1 MMEQDDYF
9 TEDNIMSTL
18 GIELEKHLYMEII
31 GSGLKEK
38 AILMVSSDKIFI
50 PFSHLTGD
58 FKLDDKDNPIIGMR
72 VKGKRTSIG
81 NPYIPSIEIKNP
93 AINRIM
99 DIGNRH
105 LDIFTELNTIK
116 GLYQEQHKE
125 DIVFFNFD
133 CHYKIIDNTL
143 VLVELVYK
151 SIYFIRTYD
160 DYTKNRRFDV
170 QDIIDNILLLLGVD
184 CIDES
189 TNIEEIVELMIK
201 QLLVE
206 EMKTI

>member
-1 MMEQDDYF
+1 MEQDDYF

-18 GIELEKHLYMEII
+18 GIELEEHLYMEII

-50 PFSHLTGD
+50 PFSNLTGE
-58 FKLDDKDNPIIGMR
+58 FKLEDKDNPIIVMS
-72 VKGKRTSIG
+72 VKVKRTSIG
-81 NPYIPSIEIKNP
+81 KPYTPSIGIKNP
-93 AINRIM
+93 AINKIM
-99 DIGNRH
+99 AIGNQH
-105 LDIFTELNTIK
+105 LDVFTKVNNIK
-116 GLYQEQHKE
+116 GLYQEPHKE
-125 DIVFFNFD
+125 DIVFFTFD

-151 SIYFIRTYD
+151 STCFIRTYD
-160 DYTKNRRFDV
+160 DHIKNRRFDV
-170 QDIIDNILLLLGVD
+170 QDIINNILLLLGVD

-189 TNIEEIVELMIK
+189 TNIEEIVELIIK

>member
-1 MMEQDDYF
+1 MEQDDYF

-18 GIELEKHLYMEII
+18 GIELEEHLYMEII
-31 GSGLKEK
+31 GSALKEK
-38 AILMVSSDKIFI
+38 DILMVSSDKIPI
-50 PFSHLTGD
+50 PFSHLTGY
-58 FKLDDKDNPIIGMR
+58 FKLDEKDNPIIGMR
-72 VKGKRTSIG
+72 IKGKRTSIG
-81 NPYIPSIEIKNP
+81 KPYIPSIEIKNP
-93 AINRIM
+93 AINKIM
-99 DIGNRH
+99 AIGNRH
-105 LDIFTELNTIK
+105 LDVFTVVNNIK
-116 GLYQEQHKE
+116 GLYQEPHKE

-151 SIYFIRTYD
+151 STYFIRTYD
-160 DYTKNRRFDV
+160 DYTKNRRFEV
-170 QDIIDNILLLLGVD
+170 QDIINNILLLLGVD

-189 TNIEEIVELMIK
+189 TNIEEIVKLIIK